1 VTRNRG
7 AILVTCHSVTC
18 HIIRFAASRGQS
30 GFKQKV
36 TDVPAVQRQTHS
48 ARRRRHHVTRPVR
61 LRHHVPVS
69 YVRARLRR
77 FLDHQ
82 WTDPEVAQAR
92 ELIAHD
98 AGAKTFSDWAGSD
111 RTKALEKT
119 CAEVLRLME
128 GDVKATGLKTLQGLI
143 WREGFLSAEMRA
155 EVFDDVPVALKLWNQ
170 RGLDVRIYSSG
181 SIEAQRLFFGHT
193 TAGNL
198 LPLLKGHYDT
208 TSGPKKIGESY
219 RKIANA
225 IGTMPDHILFLSD
238 VAGELD
244 AAKEAGMRTA
254 LVIRPGNART
264 AAGHGH
270 AEIQSFA
277 EIQIA

>member
-1 VTRNRG
+1 MSLQFNG
-7 AILVTCHSVTC
+7 KHILL
-18 HIIRFAASRGQS
+18 
-30 GFKQKV
+30 
-36 TDVPAVQRQTHS
+36 DVEGTSSPVQY
-48 ARRRRHHVTRPVR
+48 VYDIMYP
-61 LRHHVPVS
+61 

-92 ELIAHD
+92 ELIAQD
-98 AGAKTFSDWAGSD
+98 AGAKSFKDFAGSD
-111 RTKALEKT
+111 RTKALDKT

-155 EVFDDVPVALKLWNQ
+155 EVFDDVPAALKSWND

-208 TSGPKKIGESY
+208 TSGPKKIAESY
-219 RKIANA
+219 RKIATA
-225 IGTMPDHILFLSD
+225 IGASPDDILFLSD
-238 VAGELD
+238 VSAELN
-244 AAKEAGMRTA
+244 AAREAGMKTA
-254 LVIRPGNART
+254 LVIRPGNAPT
-264 AAGHGH
+264 AAGHNH
-270 AEIQSFA
+270 AEIRSFA